1 MAKKY
6 LDTDGL
12 TRVFSKMKAL
22 VSDAENAKRAKA
34 AVITT
39 AGSGSA
45 YTATV
50 PGVTEL
56 YTGLTITIIPHT
68 ASTTATPTL
77 NVNRLGAKNIRQ
89 QLSTSSG
96 STASGESS
104 SWLTKSKPI
113 TVRYD
118 GAQWI
123 VVGLTRPVATNLYG
137 TVPVSS
143 GGTGKTTAA
152 EARTSLGA
160 EGKHSTVTATLA
172 AASWSSNAQTVTVSG
187 VTSSNTVII
196 SPAPASQEA
205 YTKAGVYCS
214 DQAAN
219 SLTFSCKT
227 APTAALT
234 VNVVILGG

>member
-68 ASTTATPTL
+68 VSTTTRPTL
-77 NVNRLGAKNIRQ
+77 NVNSLGAKTIRQ
-89 QLSTSSG
+89 PLSTNTG
-96 STASGESS
+96 ETVDGASA
-104 SWLTKSKPI
+104 SWLTASKPV

-118 GAQWI
+118 GSYWI
-123 VVGLTRPVATNLYG
+123 IDNTRPAATNLYG
-137 TVPVSS
+137 TVPIAS

-152 EARTSLGA
+152 EALTNLGA
-160 EGKHSTVTATLA
+160 EAKHSTLTVTLA
-172 AASWSSNAQTVTVSG
+172 AASWSSNAQTVTASG
-187 VTSSNTVII
+187 VTASNTVLV
-196 SPAPASQEA
+196 SPDPDSQEA
-205 YTKAGVYCS
+205 WGKAGIVCTA
-214 DQAAN
+214 QAAGK
-219 SLTFSCKT
+219 LTFTCKT
-227 APTAALT
+227 APTAALN
-234 VNVVILGG
+234 VNIVILGG